1 MSRVLLSFS
10 GHKLSDEALED
21 LRSEFEEIE
30 EIFIPFIDFEQDI
43 QEQLTKL
50 INLVTCQLDGS
61 KNITIV
67 VPGHSNLSAILYNF
81 LFGVIGHPPDI
92 YMFRE
97 SENGNY
103 MPFKKFKGRDLKKA
117 GRLLREKYFENP
129 NNLKNHKND
138 S

>member
-10 GHKLSDEALED
+10 GHKLSDKALEALR
-21 LRSEFEEIE
+21 LEFEEIE
-30 EIFIPFIDFEQDI
+30 EIFIPLIDFEQDME
-43 QEQLTKL
+43 EQLSKL
-50 INLVTCQLDGS
+50 INQVTCQLDGS

-81 LFGVIGHPPDI
+81 LFGIIGHPPDI

-97 SENGNY
+97 VEDGNY
-103 MPFKKFKGRDLKKA
+103 MPFKRFKGRDLKKA
-117 GRLLREKYFENP
+117 GRLLREKYF
-129 NNLKNHKND
+129 NNLNSLKNNKNV

>member
-10 GHKLSDEALED
+10 GHKLSNEAIETLK
-21 LRSEFEEIE
+21 SEFDEIE
-30 EIFIPFIDFEQDI
+30 EIFIPFFDFEQEI
-43 QEQLTKL
+43 ETQLH
-50 INLVTCQLDGS
+50 NLLSRVNCQLDGS

-81 LFGVIGHPPDI
+81 LFGLIGHPPDI

-117 GRLLREKYFENP
+117 GRLLRESYFRTSKINSD
-129 NNLKNHKND
+129 KND